1 MTHPLIPWWCTTRQ
15 AKELL
20 GVDSSTLRRNRD
32 RVGGPLQ
39 HGVHWLWLN
48 GCSKQGGV
56 RWNVKQIRED
66 HKFRPHNRRKHDIPT
81 SPFER

>member
-1 MTHPLIPWWCTTRQ
+1 MSTHQRSGAIVIGS
-15 AKELL
+15 AA
-20 GVDSSTLRRNRD
+20 
-32 RVGGPLQ
+32 LQ